1 VKTNDGFF
9 GALAYFWSTIG
20 GRSQN
25 LWDNARLVLADLPV
39 SAVKVQRLLP
49 CGLKLSAPA
58 MATLFIAYYP
68 KTSFTVPYREA
79 ALLLHVRH
87 WLGTGRHCSWM
98 VLDDDTALIYGRELL
113 GYPKKM
119 AALEFEEEG
128 DRVRARVTRRG
139 VTVLALEGTKGA
151 PKANPPPVFDL
162 KTFNVG
168 GPGSW
173 FVFNPLWMFRP
184 REVIH
189 EARECALQLEVRV
202 SEWDP
207 LADLITGS
215 PVNPRFVVMDV
226 CNSHYNF
233 PVGLSG
239 PAFLWRNFNLRFR

>member
-1 VKTNDGFF
+1 MKTNDGFF
-9 GALAYFWSTIG
+9 GALAYFWSMID

-39 SAVKVQRLLP
+39 SAVKAQRLLP
-49 CGLKLSAPA
+49 FGLKLSAPA
-58 MATLFIAYYP
+58 MATLFVAHYP
-68 KTSFTVPYREA
+68 KTSFTAPYREA

-119 AALEFEEEG
+119 ASLEFEEEG

-151 PKANPPPVFDL
+151 PKSNPPPAFDL

-168 GPGSW
+168 GPGSA
-173 FVFNPLWMFRP
+173 FAFNPLWMFRP

-189 EARECALQLEVRV
+189 EARECALKLEVQP

-207 LADLITGS
+207 LADLITGG

-226 CNSHYNF
+226 CNSRYNY

-239 PAFLWRNFNLRFR
+239 PTFVRRNFNLRFR

>member
-9 GALAYFWSTIG
+9 GALAYFWSMID

-39 SAVKVQRLLP
+39 SAVKAQRLLP
-49 CGLKLSAPA
+49 FGLKLSAPA
-58 MATLFIAYYP
+58 MATLFVAHYP
-68 KTSFTVPYREA
+68 KTSFTAPYREA

-119 AALEFEEEG
+119 AALEFAEDGE
-128 DRVRARVTRRG
+128 RVRARVTRRG
-139 VTVLALEGTKGA
+139 VTVLALECAKGA
-151 PKANPPPVFDL
+151 LKASPPPVFDI
-162 KTFNVG
+162 KTYNVG

-189 EARECALQLEVRV
+189 EARECALKLKVRP

-207 LADLITGS
+207 IADLITGS
-215 PVNPRFVVMDV
+215 PINPRFVVMDL
-226 CNSHYNF
+226 CSSHYNF
-233 PVGLSG
+233 PVGLTG
-239 PAFLWRNFNLRFR
+239 LAFLLRNYNLRFR